1 MHADVDVVYCTI
13 VDSQINDRK
22 QGAKNNHASEKDR
35 VSSILEQH
43 PCKIADP
50 KPSSPNCEPT
60 GQECVP
66 LDYITVLPP
75 KGELSQAD
83 CSVYAELSEHRDA
96 ENQYQSLVKR
106 KK

>member
-22 QGAKNNHASEKDR
+22 QGAKNNEAFEKDR

-50 KPSSPNCEPT
+50 KPSGLNCEPT

-75 KGELSQAD
+75 KGELSQSD
-83 CSVYAELSEHRDA
+83 CSVYAELSEQREG

>member
-1 MHADVDVVYCTI
+1 MHTDVDVVYCTI

-22 QGAKNNHASEKDR
+22 QGAKNNGAYEKDR

-50 KPSSPNCEPT
+50 KPSGLNCKPV
-60 GQECVP
+60 GQECIP

-75 KGELSQAD
+75 KSELSQAD
-83 CSVYAELSEHRDA
+83 CSIYAELSEQRDA